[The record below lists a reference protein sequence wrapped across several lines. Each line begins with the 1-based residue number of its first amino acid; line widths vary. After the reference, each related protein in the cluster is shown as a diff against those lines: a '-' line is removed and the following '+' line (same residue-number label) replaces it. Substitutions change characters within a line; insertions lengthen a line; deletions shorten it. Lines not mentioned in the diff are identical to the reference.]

1 MAYLEQWEQLQ
12 QMEAKEGTLT
22 QHRITLGRDSRGSP
36 ASLLGCLVAHILKAC
51 SENITKGVIASRLTA
66 EKQTR

>member
-1 MAYLEQWEQLQ
+1 MAYLEQWEQSQ
-12 QMEAKEGTLT
+12 QTEANEGTLN
-22 QHRITLGRDSRGSP
+22 QHHITLGRDSGGSP

-51 SENITKGVIASRLTA
+51 SENIRKGDVASRLTA